1 MVAHFTPDKPIV
13 SAEWLVSHL
22 NAPDVRVLDCTYFM
36 PGSPR
41 TGRQVYDAHHIPGA
55 RFFDIDDVAD
65 TDSTLPHML
74 PAPEKFSSRV
84 RRMGLGDGHRVICY
98 DQNGFLASARVWWM
112 FRVMGHGDVAV
123 LDGGFEAWR
132 AAGGGV
138 EDLPP
143 HFMADRHFTVRPRRD
158 LVRDLDQMKQTVDA
172 GGAQIVD
179 ARSAGRF
186 NGTAPEPRPGLRGG
200 RMPGSFNVPYGEVLT
215 ADHHHYRTHD
225 TAFELFKALASSWR
239 WTRRPH
245 AYSSGTYRR
254 DIASAGAC
262 SFGITPSSFRRS
274 EASRISRAFQ
284 SATCHRPVANPI
296 LHSIAGC

>member
-112 FRVMGHGDVAV
+112 FRVMGHADVAV

-143 HFMADRHFTVRPRRD
+143 HFVADRHFTVRPRRD

-186 NGTAPEPRPGLRGG
+186 NGTVPEPRPGLRSGH
-200 RMPGSFNVPYGEVLT
+200 MPGSFNVPYGEVLA
-215 ADHHHYRTHD
+215 ADGRFKPEAD
-225 TAFELFKALASSWR
+225 IRAAFEKAGVDLSKPIVNSCGSGVTAAILALAQSVAGHDGAAVYDGSWTEWGASS
-239 WTRRPH
+239 
-245 AYSSGTYRR
+245 A
-254 DIASAGAC
+254 A
-262 SFGITPSSFRRS
+262 TPVV
-274 EASRISRAFQ
+274 
-284 SATCHRPVANPI
+284 T
-296 LHSIAGC
+296 G

>member
-1 MVAHFTPDKPIV
+1 MIARFKPEKPTV
-13 SAEWLVSHL
+13 SADWLVSHL

-55 RFFDIDDVAD
+55 RFFDIDDIAD
-65 TDSTLPHML
+65 TDSPLPHML

-143 HFMADRHFTVRPRRD
+143 HFIADRHFTVRPRRD
-158 LVRDLDQMKQTVDA
+158 LVRDLEQMRQAVNA

-186 NGTAPEPRPGLRGG
+186 RGEAPEPRPGLRGG
-200 RMPGSFNVPYGEVLT
+200 HMPGSFNVPYGEVLT
-215 ADHHHYRTHD
+215 ADGRMKPEAD
-225 TAFELFKALASSWR
+225 IREAFEKAGVDLSKPIVNSCGSGVTAAILALAQSVAGHDGAAVYDGSWTE
-239 WTRRPH
+239 W
-245 AYSSGTYRR
+245 
-254 DIASAGAC
+254 GAEKAE
-262 SFGITPSSFRRS
+262 TPVV
-274 EASRISRAFQ
+274 
-284 SATCHRPVANPI
+284 T
-296 LHSIAGC
+296 G

>member
-132 AAGGGV
+132 TAGGGV

-186 NGTAPEPRPGLRGG
+186 NGTAPEPRPGLRSGH
-200 RMPGSFNVPYGEVLT
+200 MPGSFNVPYGEVLA
-215 ADHHHYRTHD
+215 ADGRFKPEAEIRA
-225 TAFELFKALASSWR
+225 AFEKAGVDLSKPIVNSCGSGVTAAILALAQSVAGHDGAAVYDGSWTEWGASS
-239 WTRRPH
+239 
-245 AYSSGTYRR
+245 A
-254 DIASAGAC
+254 A
-262 SFGITPSSFRRS
+262 TPVV
-274 EASRISRAFQ
+274 
-284 SATCHRPVANPI
+284 T
-296 LHSIAGC
+296 G

>member
-112 FRVMGHGDVAV
+112 FRVMGHADVAV

-143 HFMADRHFTVRPRRD
+143 HFVADRHFTVRPRRD

-186 NGTAPEPRPGLRGG
+186 NGTAPEPRPGLRSGH
-200 RMPGSFNVPYGEVLT
+200 MPGSFNVPYGEVLA
-215 ADHHHYRTHD
+215 ADGRFKPEAD
-225 TAFELFKALASSWR
+225 IRAAFEKAGVDLSKPIVNSCGSGVTAAILALAQSVAGHDGAAVYDGSWTEWGASS
-239 WTRRPH
+239 
-245 AYSSGTYRR
+245 A
-254 DIASAGAC
+254 A
-262 SFGITPSSFRRS
+262 TPVV
-274 EASRISRAFQ
+274 
-284 SATCHRPVANPI
+284 T
-296 LHSIAGC
+296 G

>member
-36 PGSPR
+36 PGSSR
-41 TGRQVYDAHHIPGA
+41 TGRQLYDAHHIPGA

-112 FRVMGHGDVAV
+112 FRVMGHADVAV

-132 AAGGGV
+132 AAGGGI

-158 LVRDLDQMKQTVDA
+158 LVRDLDQMKQAVDA

-200 RMPGSFNVPYGEVLT
+200 HMPGSFNVPYGEVL
-215 ADHHHYRTHD
+215 APDGRFKPD
-225 TAFELFKALASSWR
+225 GDIRAAFEKAGVDLSKPIVNSCGSGVTAAILALAQSVAGHDGAAVYDGSWTE
-239 WTRRPH
+239 W
-245 AYSSGTYRR
+245 
-254 DIASAGAC
+254 GAENAA
-262 SFGITPSSFRRS
+262 TPVV
-274 EASRISRAFQ
+274 
-284 SATCHRPVANPI
+284 T
-296 LHSIAGC
+296 G

>member
-1 MVAHFTPDKPIV
+1 MVARFSPDKPIV
-13 SAEWLVSHL
+13 SADWLVSHL

-74 PAPEKFSSRV
+74 PPPEKFSSRV

-112 FRVMGHGDVAV
+112 FRTMGHGDVAV

-132 AAGGGV
+132 NAGGGV

-143 HFMADRHFTVRPRRD
+143 HYVADRHFTVRPRRD

-172 GGAQIVD
+172 GSTQIVD

-186 NGTAPEPRPGLRGG
+186 TGTAPEPRPGLRGG
-200 RMPGSFNVPYGEVLT
+200 HMPGSLNVPYGEVLT
-215 ADHHHYRTHD
+215 ANGHFKSEAEIRSVFEKAAVDLSKPIINSCGSGV
-225 TAFELFKALASSWR
+225 TAAILALA
-239 WTRRPH
+239 
-245 AYSSGTYRR
+245 
-254 DIASAGAC
+254 
-262 SFGITPSSFRRS
+262 
-274 EASRISRAFQ
+274 Q
-284 SATCHRPVANPI
+284 
-296 LHSIAGC
+296 SIAGHDGAAVYDGSWTEWGAENAATPVVTG